1 MIIVIGVGLIMEL
14 WELSLFLYSWLRF
27 VYLMHSLG
35 AALTM
40 VIFVLCLTGVFMAN
54 VYVYVFLSV
63 INMLSHLFG
72 ILTCISFTI

>member
-35 AALTM
+35 AALTK

-54 VYVYVFLSV
+54 GYVYVFLSV
-63 INMLSHLFG
+63 INRLSHLFG
-72 ILTCISFTI
+72 ILTCISSTI